1 MSDYEV
7 RRFRPSLPGDE
18 GYEATR
24 EWIGAVGSGFYDKR
38 RSDDYAAK
46 IAASYVA
53 DGRELTGAYQR
64 EPVPAG
70 TLPAGVPVATFGTF
84 RKTLNAGFGVLVP
97 AHLITAVT
105 VRTSHRR
112 RGLLRRLMTEDLARA
127 KADGVPV
134 AALTASEASIYR
146 RFGFGVATAER
157 RITVTT
163 GPRFGLAVPSD
174 RRVEAAD
181 PAALLELAPEIFAK
195 VHRVTPGSIDRQDR
209 YRLAAGGQWDDDGGE
224 DRALRAALHFGP
236 AGEPDGYVTY
246 AFRGWS
252 HEPHTMDVH
261 DLVAATPE
269 AYLALWEFLGSLDLV
284 RRVSWA
290 EAPAEDPLAWALE
303 DSRALKADAASDMLW
318 LRILDVPA
326 ALTAR
331 RYGVDGTLVLEVV
344 DGLGLAGGRY
354 RLGVADGTA
363 SVEAA
368 DGEEPELV
376 LDVAELASMYVGGV
390 RATTLREA
398 GRITETTPGAV
409 LAADR
414 LFAVERAAR
423 CLTHF

>member
-1 MSDYEV
+1 MNDYEV
-7 RRFRPSLPGDE
+7 RRFEPSLPGEE
-18 GYEATR
+18 GYERTR
-24 EWIGAVGSGFYDKR
+24 EWIRAVGSGFYDKR
-38 RSDDYAAK
+38 RPDEYAAK
-46 IAASYVA
+46 IAACFVV
-53 DGRELTGAYQR
+53 DGRKLTGAYQQGS
-64 EPVPAG
+64 VPAG
-70 TLPAGVPVATFGTF
+70 TLPSEVPVATFGTF
-84 RKTLNAGFGVLVP
+84 RKTLNAGYGALVP

-112 RGLLRRLMTEDLARA
+112 RGLLRRLMTEDLART
-127 KADGVPV
+127 KRDGVPV

-157 RITVTT
+157 RITVST
-163 GPRFGLAVPSD
+163 GPRFRLAVPSD

-181 PAALLELAPEIFAK
+181 PTALLDLAPQIFAR
-195 VHRVTPGSIDRQDR
+195 VHRVTPGSVDRQDR

-224 DRALRAALHFGP
+224 DHALRAALHFGP

-246 AFRGWS
+246 SFRGWA
-252 HEPHTMDVH
+252 HEPHTMDVQ

-284 RRVSWA
+284 RRVSWG

-303 DSRALKADAASDMLW
+303 DPRALKAEAASDMLW

-331 RYGVDGTLVLEVV
+331 RYGVDGALVLDVA
-344 DGLGLAGGRY
+344 DGLGLAGGRF
-354 RLGVADGTA
+354 RLRVADGTA
-363 SVEAA
+363 RVEEA
-368 DGEEPELV
+368 DGAEPDLV

-390 RATTLREA
+390 RATTLWEA
-398 GRITETTPGAV
+398 GRIVEAKPGAV